1 MAEKAILLVLVVL
14 LLPFID
20 SALGAKQS
28 YVVYLGGQ
36 HDENLEHQLV
46 ADSHHELLESILGS
60 KEAAK
65 EAIFYSYTRCMNGF
79 AARLEEEHAH
89 ALSEL
94 PRVLSVFVNR
104 GRTRHTTSSWGFL
117 GLDADEGGDSETEII
132 STPSLWRKS
141 DYGKDVIVA
150 NLDTGVWPESES
162 FDDTGMGPV
171 PSRWK
176 GICQTGTNFSA
187 AQCNRKLIGARYFI
201 KGYEAAN
208 GPLNISATGEFLSPR
223 DKDGHGTHTLST
235 AGGNFV
241 KKASITGYAEGIAK
255 GGAPRARVAAYKVC
269 WPPNPNGGECYDADI
284 LAAFDAG
291 VHDGVDVFSVSVGS
305 DPPLSN
311 YFQDGIA
318 IGAFHA
324 VHRGKV
330 VVCSAGNDGPTPGT
344 VSNVSPWIITVGAS
358 SIDRQFPS
366 SAVLGNNKTYLGES
380 ISDYR
385 LPKKK
390 MYPLV
395 SSADV
400 IAPNKNETAGQLCFL
415 GSLDPRKVK
424 GKIVACLRG
433 INARVEKGE
442 AVRMAGGLGMILCNA
457 PVNANEVAADSHVL
471 PATQLNAMD
480 GAEVFDY
487 IKSTA
492 SPVAYISH
500 ARTKLHAKPAPVM
513 TAFSSQGPNSL
524 TPDILK
530 PDITAPG
537 LNILAAYS
545 MAASPT
551 GLPFDR
557 RHVPFN
563 VVSGT
568 SMSCPHVAGVAAL
581 LKGAHPHW
589 SPAAIKSAIMTT
601 AERMDNTNEAIRN
614 ASLQRAGPFNYGA
627 GHVNPNVAGN
637 PGLVYD
643 LSIKDYYRFFCS
655 LNYNSTQIKAITGKA
670 FSCPARQPKI
680 HDLNYPSIT
689 VSQLKGSVIVKR
701 TVKNV
706 AEGPATYKAK
716 VKSPPGVLVSVE
728 PKHLEFSKKG
738 EEKSFRVALRAKKN
752 SSGNYVFGSLTWK
765 HAQYL
770 VVSPIVVDTVTVT
783 VLE

>member
-1 MAEKAILLVLVVL
+1 MAEQAILLVLVVL

-20 SALGAKQS
+20 SAFGAKQS

-36 HDENLEHQLV
+36 HDETLEHELV
-46 ADSHHELLESILGS
+46 ADSHHELLASVLGS
-60 KEAAK
+60 KEAAN

-79 AARLEEEHAH
+79 AALLEDEHAQ

-94 PRVLSVFVNR
+94 PQVLSVFVNQ
-104 GRTRHTTSSWGFL
+104 GRSRHTTSSWGFL
-117 GLDADEGGDSETEII
+117 GLDEDGDSETEVI
-132 STPSLWRKS
+132 SSPSLWRKS
-141 DYGKDVIVA
+141 DFGKDVIVA

-162 FDDTGMGPV
+162 FNDTGMGPV

-176 GICQTGTNFSA
+176 GICQTGPDFNA
-187 AQCNRKLIGARYFI
+187 AQCNRKLIGARFFI
-201 KGYEAAN
+201 KGYEAVN
-208 GPLNISATGEFLSPR
+208 GPLNTSGTGQFHSPR

-235 AGGNFV
+235 AGGSFV

-255 GGAPRARVAAYKVC
+255 GGAPHARVAAYKVC
-269 WPPNPNGGECYDADI
+269 WPPLPNGGECYDADI

-291 VHDGVDVFSVSVGS
+291 VDDGVDVFSVSLGS
-305 DPPLSN
+305 DPPLSD
-311 YFQDGIA
+311 YFQDGTS

-330 VVCSAGNDGPTPGT
+330 VVCSAGNSGPTPGT
-344 VSNVSPWIITVGAS
+344 VANVAPWIITVGAS

-366 SAVLGNNKTYLGES
+366 GAALGNNMTYIGES
-380 ISDYR
+380 ISDFQ

-400 IAPNKNETAGQLCFL
+400 TAPNQNETSGQLCFM

-433 INARVEKGE
+433 INSRVEKGE
-442 AVRMAGGLGMILCNA
+442 AVRMAGGSGMILCNA
-457 PVNANEVAADSHVL
+457 PTNGNEVVADSHVL
-471 PATQLNAMD
+471 PATQLNAVD
-480 GAEVFDY
+480 GAKVFDY
-487 IKSTA
+487 INSTV
-492 SPVAYISH
+492 SPVAYIYP
-500 ARTKLHAKPAPVM
+500 ARTELHTKPAPVM
-513 TAFSSQGPNSL
+513 TAFSSQGPNTL

-551 GLPFDR
+551 GLKSDT

-563 VVSGT
+563 LDSGT
-568 SMSCPHVAGVAAL
+568 SMSCPHVAGIATL
-581 LKGAHPHW
+581 LKGAHPDW

-601 AERMDNTNEAIRN
+601 AERMDNTNEAIKD
-614 ASLQRAGPFNYGA
+614 ASLQTAGPFNYGA

-670 FSCPARQPKI
+670 FSCPARLPKI

-706 AEGPATYKAK
+706 AEGHATYKAK
-716 VKSPPGVLVSVE
+716 VRSPPGVLVSVK
-728 PKHLEFSKKG
+728 PKELEFSKKG
-738 EEKSFRVALRAKKN
+738 EEKSFKLALRARKN
-752 SSGNYVFGSLTWK
+752 SSGDYVFGSLTWK

-770 VVSPIVVDTVTVT
+770 VVSPIVVATVTVNSS
-783 VLE
+783 